1 MGDRQTINVIL
12 TAADEDD
19 RNRIYKLLEQT
30 LNADLKTAS
39 DDTADSVKIEKSDKF
54 DELGAFETAFLIGM
68 GVGVPVTAGGIWVWW
83 EKHNGKR
90 VPAESDD
97 GQAILKAVTPEN
109 KAPQKA
115 NDRE

>member
-39 DDTADSVKIEKSDKF
+39 DDTADSVKIEKS
-54 DELGAFETAFLIGM
+54 
-68 GVGVPVTAGGIWVWW
+68 
-83 EKHNGKR
+83 
-90 VPAESDD
+90 
-97 GQAILKAVTPEN
+97 
-109 KAPQKA
+109 
-115 NDRE
+115 